1 MCYLDI
7 ERVENKS
14 FKIVLSKFIINFF
27 FFSFIECIYLLERF
41 LTESTGKSSDD
52 SKAAYLKH
60 LSPLD

>member
-27 FFSFIECIYLLERF
+27 FSFIECIYLLEWF
-41 LTESTGKSSDD
+41 FIESTGKSSDD